1 MYKRTSVFGKTH
13 QRQQWTELQ
22 ARAALSEL
30 ATTGESAAQFARRNG
45 ISEQKLAYWK
55 KRLGHAGRMQ
65 FVPVTLP
72 ASRAAGPTVT
82 SEKWIEIAT
91 SGVVVRVREGLD
103 IDQVARLVQAIARAV
118 SG

>member
-1 MYKRTSVFGKTH
+1 MYGTSFSDKTRH
-13 QRQQWTELQ
+13 WQQWTESQ
-22 ARAALSEL
+22 AHAALSEL
-30 ATTGESAAQFARRNG
+30 ATTGESVAQFARRKG
-45 ISEQKLAYWK
+45 ISVQKIAYWK
-55 KRLGHAGRMQ
+55 KRLGHGGKMQ

-72 ASRAAGPTVT
+72 ASTAAGPAAT